1 MQNAVLAADEATHNP
16 LIPEASDVIS
26 SLIIFIVLLIV
37 VWRVVLPR
45 FQHMLDER
53 SAAIEGNV
61 EKADEA
67 HREAEAVLEQ
77 YNAQLAGARAE
88 ANAIRDQARND
99 GTRILAEARDTATAE
114 AARINA
120 TAKQQIEAERAAASA
135 SLRAEVGSLAIDLA
149 SSIVGEHL
157 ADDTKSE
164 AVVDRF
170 LADLE
175 RSEATTSASA
185 SEKAGN

>member
-1 MQNAVLAADEATHNP
+1 MHNAVLAADEATHNP
-16 LIPEASDVIS
+16 LLPEWPDVIS
-26 SLIIFIVLLIV
+26 SLIIFVVLLVV

-67 HREAEAVLEQ
+67 HREAEALLAQ
-77 YNAQLAGARAE
+77 YNTQLAGARAE
-88 ANAIRDQARND
+88 ANTIREQARGD
-99 GTRILAEARDTATAE
+99 SARIVAEARETAVAE
-114 AARINA
+114 AARIHA
-120 TAKQQIEAERAAASA
+120 TAQQQIEAERAAASA
-135 SLRAEVGSLAIDLA
+135 SLRTEVGSLAIDLA

-175 RSEATTSASA
+175 RTEAASSV